1 MRNDRL
7 LVLPQNRHCGLD
19 NVVAFSGARI
29 SMDFRPEELV
39 FMS

>member
-7 LVLPQNRHCGLD
+7 LVLPENRFTGLD
-19 NVVAFSGARI
+19 NVVAVSGDRLSLA
-29 SMDFRPEELV
+29 FRPEELV